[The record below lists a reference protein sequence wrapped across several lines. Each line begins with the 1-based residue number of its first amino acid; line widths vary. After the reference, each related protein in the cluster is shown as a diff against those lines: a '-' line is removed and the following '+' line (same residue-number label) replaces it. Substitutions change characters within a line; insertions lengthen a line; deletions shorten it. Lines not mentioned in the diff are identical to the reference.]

1 MLKDKRK
8 YILLL
13 LKTDEYSTKQKYW
26 DPTPDRCRMT
36 LQILHQMFGAQ
47 NRISTQSK
55 LGSKRGNMCLKM

>member
-26 DPTPDRCRMT
+26 DPTPDRCRM
-36 LQILHQMFGAQ
+36 IYRFYIKCSGH
-47 NRISTQSK
+47 RIEFSLSQSWEAK
-55 LGSKRGNMCLKM
+55 EATCV